1 MSVREKRL
9 EPEMQK
15 RLAIFLPSLAGG
27 GAEKSMLKLAAGI
40 AQRGY
45 PVDLI
50 LARAEGPYKT
60 HLAGLPEL
68 VRVVDLK
75 AGRVLLSLPALARY
89 LWRIQPD
96 ALLSTLDYA
105 NLVALWARCL
115 ARAPRKLAV
124 NEQNTISLTSQHS
137 AQLRQRIV
145 PRLVKHFYPWADHII
160 GNSRGVADDLAQITG
175 LPHSEIQLIYNPVV
189 TPELAEKVKASPN
202 HPWLE
207 IGQPPMLLAV
217 GRLTAQKDFP
227 TLIRAFAQVRRSQPV
242 RLLILGEG
250 PDRSSLEA
258 LIKELGTEEDV
269 CLPGF
274 VENPYAYMS
283 RASVFVLSS
292 RWEGLPTVLIEA
304 LYCGV
309 PVISTDCPSGPREIL
324 ADGKYGALVP
334 LQNPTALAEMIKMAL
349 AGQIPRPTRD
359 SWRSYELETIVD
371 QYIHILIED

>member
-1 MSVREKRL
+1 
-9 EPEMQK
+9 MQK

-27 GAEKSMLKLAAGI
+27 GAEKSMLKLAAGL

-45 PVDLI
+45 PVDLVF
-50 LARAEGPYKT
+50 ARAEGPYQS
-60 HLAGLPEL
+60 HLVSLPEL

-75 AGRVLLSLPALARY
+75 APRVMLSLPALARY
-89 LWRIQPD
+89 LWRAHPA

-105 NLVALWARCL
+105 NVVALWARYL
-115 ARAPRKLAV
+115 ARVPKKLVV

-145 PRLVKHFYPWADHII
+145 PRLVRHFYPWADHII
-160 GNSRGVADDLAQITG
+160 GNSRGVADDLVQITG
-175 LPHSEIQLIYNPVV
+175 LPPNKIQIVYNPVV
-189 TPELAEKVKASPN
+189 TSELAEKVKASSN

-207 IGQPPMLLAV
+207 NGQPPMVLAV
-217 GRLTAQKDFP
+217 GRFTAQKDFP
-227 TLIRAFAQVRRSQPV
+227 TLIRAFAQVRSSQPV

-250 PDRSSLEA
+250 PDRPSLEA
-258 LIKELGTEEDV
+258 LIRELGVKEDV
-269 CLPGF
+269 QLPGF

-283 RASVFVLSS
+283 RASLFVLSS

-324 ADGKYGALVP
+324 VDGKYGALVP
-334 LQNPTALAEMIKMAL
+334 LRNPTALAEMIKLAL
-349 AGQIPRPTRD
+349 AGHTPRPTRE
-359 SWRSYELETIVD
+359 SWRPYELGTIVD
-371 QYIHILIED
+371 QYIDILMRD